1 VKHNSIVAWSCILTS
16 IINASSTGS
25 AGTFVMF
32 NKNGDAPGRYDLF
45 QFQTTNNT
53 NPEYKV
59 VGQWVDSL
67 QLRVCKY
74 MYEGYTSEGGHN

>member
-1 VKHNSIVAWSCILTS
+1 
-16 IINASSTGS
+16 
-25 AGTFVMF
+25 MF